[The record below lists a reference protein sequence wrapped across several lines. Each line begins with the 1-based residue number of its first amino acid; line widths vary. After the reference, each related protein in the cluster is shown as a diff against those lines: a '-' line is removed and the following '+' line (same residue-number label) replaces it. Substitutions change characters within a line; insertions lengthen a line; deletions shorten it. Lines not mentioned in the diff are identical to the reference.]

1 MGWPGTIIEAL
12 STVSFVM
19 FNYFISFTI
28 PFTNDHL
35 FLQYMLWIYVG
46 PPLLIIVLFCFWILY
61 TRKVVRSSLRDKLKD
76 AEEFMKLCEI
86 SNEEFGDLFPQVKA

>member
-1 MGWPGTIIEAL
+1 MGWPGTIIQAL

-28 PFTNDHL
+28 PFIDDHL
-35 FLQYMLWIYVG
+35 FLQYILWIYVG
-46 PPLLIIVLFCFWILY
+46 PPLLIIVVFCFWILY
-61 TRKVVRSSLRDKLKD
+61 TRKVVRSALRDKLKD

-86 SNEEFGDLFPQVKA
+86 SNEEFDDLFPQVKA